1 MGSGY
6 NTYYQTE
13 DLFGEPYPELVTF
26 FSTYPRKGK
35 LLDLGC
41 GQGRDSIAI
50 ARLGYEVIG
59 IDNSAVGI
67 AQMNKKA
74 IDENQN
80 LTGVVDD
87 IYQYEAFSDFDF
99 ILLDSM
105 FHFTKKDQQKEIDF
119 IKKIIAGSNPETV
132 ITFCIQSSRKK
143 VAILNKTLDSMGEI
157 TRIHEISFPYQFK
170 DDSTGHISTTDY
182 KMIVIKK

>member
-13 DLFGEPYPELVTF
+13 DLFGEPYPELIAF
-26 FSTYPRKGK
+26 FSSYSRKGK

-41 GQGRDSIAI
+41 GQGRDSIAM
-50 ARLGYEVIG
+50 ARLGFEVTG
-59 IDNSAVGI
+59 IDNSTLGI

-74 IDENQN
+74 RKEKLN
-80 LTGVVDD
+80 LTGIVDD
-87 IYQYEAFSDFDF
+87 IYQFEAFPDFDF

-105 FHFTKKDQQKEIDF
+105 FHFTKKDLQKEIGF
-119 IKKIIAGSNPETV
+119 IKKIIAGSNKGAV
-132 ITFCIQSSRKK
+132 VAFCIQNSDKK
-143 VAILNKTLDSMGEI
+143 VSLLNDTLDSIGET
-157 TRIHEISFPYQFK
+157 TRIHEVSFPYQFK
-170 DDSTGHISTTDY
+170 DDATGHISTTDY

>member
-1 MGSGY
+1 MASGY
-6 NTYYQTE
+6 NTYYQKE
-13 DLFGEPYPELVTF
+13 DLFGEPYAELIAF
-26 FSTYPRKGK
+26 FSSYPTKGK

-74 IDENQN
+74 IEENLN
-80 LTGVVDD
+80 LAGIVDD
-87 IYQYEAFSDFDF
+87 IYQYDAFSDFDF

-105 FHFTKKDQQKEIDF
+105 FHFTKKDQQKEIHF
-119 IKKIIAGSNPETV
+119 IKKLIAGSNPETV
-132 ITFCIQSSRKK
+132 ITFCLQNSGKK
-143 VAILNKTLDSMGEI
+143 VAVLNKTLDSIGEI
-157 TRIHEISFPYQFK
+157 ITIHETSFLYQFK
-170 DDSTGHISTTDY
+170 DDSTGHVSTTDY